1 MAELTR
7 REALGAALVTAGGLM
22 AVTETP
28 AAAAP
33 ARPDAELPAFRFAL
47 GKAPNQVYD
56 GGVSRQATAD
66 NFPVSKGI
74 AGVSMQLQAGGLREL
89 HWHANAAEWAY
100 MLAGRARTTI
110 FDPDGRSQRVD
121 FGPGDVWYFPR
132 GYGHSIQGLG
142 PDGCSFILAFDNGY
156 FSDYATFSI
165 TDWLAHTPKEVL
177 AKDLGV
183 PTAALGRLPKKEVY
197 ITKGPVPGPLPAEP
211 EAGSERSTPLS
222 HRFRLEAQR
231 PRTFAGG
238 EVRFVT
244 AKEFPV
250 ATTMCGATMRL
261 KPGAVRSLHWH
272 PNADEWQYVMA
283 GRLRMTV
290 FASGGRA
297 STVELGTGDVGYVPM
312 GYGHYLEN
320 IGTEDARVLFVF
332 NSGVYQEIGLAEWM
346 ASNPAALVAT
356 NLGLPEAVV
365 AKFPKKEQFIVG
377 PRKP

>member
-1 MAELTR
+1 MATTEGTATAA
-7 REALGAALVTAGGLM
+7 EA
-22 AVTETP
+22 TEG
-28 AAAAP
+28 
-33 ARPDAELPAFRFAL
+33 AELPAFRFPL
-47 GKAPNQVYD
+47 SKAKDQVYD

-66 NFPVSKGI
+66 NFPVSKAI
-74 AGVSMQLQAGGLREL
+74 AGVYMQLQAGGLREL

-142 PDGCSFILAFDNGY
+142 PDGCTFILAFDNGY

-165 TDWLAHTPKEVL
+165 TDWLAHTPREVL

-183 PTAALGRLPKKEVY
+183 PASALAAFPKKEVY
-197 ITKGPVPGPLPAEP
+197 ITKGPVPPLLPAEP
-211 EAGSERSTPLS
+211 PPGSEQSTPLS

-238 EVRFVT
+238 EARFVT
-244 AKEFPV
+244 VKDFPIS
-250 ATTMCGATMRL
+250 TTMCGATMRL
-261 KPGAVRSLHWH
+261 QPGALRSLHWH
-272 PNADEWQYVMA
+272 PNADEWQYIIA
-283 GRLRMTV
+283 GRARMTV

-297 STVELGTGDVGYVPM
+297 STVELDTGDVGYVPM

-320 IGTEDARVLFVF
+320 ISADDCRILFVF
-332 NSGVYQEIGLAEWM
+332 NNGVYQEIGLAEWM
-346 ASNPAALVAT
+346 ASNPAELVAT
-356 NLGLPEAVV
+356 NFGMPEAVV
-365 AKFPKKEQFIVG
+365 AKFRKHAQFIV
-377 PRKP
+377 PSRKP